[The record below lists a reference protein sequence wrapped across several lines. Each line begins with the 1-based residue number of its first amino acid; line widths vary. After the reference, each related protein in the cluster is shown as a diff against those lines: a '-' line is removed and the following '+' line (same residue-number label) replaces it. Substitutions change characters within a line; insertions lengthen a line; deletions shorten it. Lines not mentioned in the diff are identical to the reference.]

1 MIRNNLEN
9 LDNKSIQREKRKNQ
23 FLRIIYCF
31 IVFAALIIF
40 GLFYIKESK
49 SNIILLNNTNIE
61 PSTKVKGDGLIGPY
75 RITIDSCFITKN
87 STLDRDIIVINYT
100 FTNNSKEQVIVNQ
113 AVIDQAYQNNLKLEH
128 CFFFEEDEEQK
139 KKQLDYVNTGESIQ
153 VSTAYYLTSASIPVE
168 VKIQGNTAYTNS
180 IVARTFNLK

>member
-1 MIRNNLEN
+1 MIKNNLEN

-40 GLFYIKESK
+40 GSFYIKESK

-61 PSTKVKGDGLIGPY
+61 TSTKIKGDGLIGPY
-75 RITIDSCFITKN
+75 RITIDNCFITKD
-87 STLDRDIIVINYT
+87 STLDKDIIVINYT
-100 FTNNSKEQVIVNQ
+100 FTNNNEEQVIVSQ
-113 AVIDQAYQNNLKLEH
+113 VIIDQAYQNKSKLEH

-139 KKQLDYVNTGESIQ
+139 KKQLNYVDTGESIL
-153 VSTAYYLTSASIPVE
+153 VSAAYYLTSTSTPVE